1 GVDNLGRLELQVE
14 IDDPN
19 RTNVKWHE
27 SRIRGRG
34 ATIINESV
42 IYYTHNSY
50 PQNNLDILT
59 INYYDD
65 YDDFDGLLDSEIKLT
80 SNASI
85 YGKTITSKTKS
96 LPTYGFVR
104 ILGTNQWITSV
115 TYYDEDAKPIYSGS
129 KNAYLQTVDI
139 VKSDFDF
146 AGKVTQTESS
156 HVKGTNPS
164 IIINDIYTYDHA
176 GRLLTQ
182 KQQINNHPIELIT
195 KNTYDELGQLVSK

>member
-1 GVDNLGRLELQVE
+1 
-14 IDDPN
+14 
-19 RTNVKWHE
+19 
-27 SRIRGRG
+27 
-34 ATIINESV
+34 
-42 IYYTHNSY
+42 
-50 PQNNLDILT
+50 
-59 INYYDD
+59 
-65 YDDFDGLLDSEIKLT
+65 
-80 SNASI
+80 
-85 YGKTITSKTKS
+85 TSKTKS
-96 LPTYGFVR
+96 IPTYGFVR

-115 TYYDEDAKPIYSGS
+115 TNYDEDTKPIYSSS

-195 KNTYDELGQLVSK
+195 KNTYDELGQLVSKDVGGIQESPLQTVDYNYNIRGWLKTINNGDTSGDDLFGFELKYNNSTTATPLYNGNI